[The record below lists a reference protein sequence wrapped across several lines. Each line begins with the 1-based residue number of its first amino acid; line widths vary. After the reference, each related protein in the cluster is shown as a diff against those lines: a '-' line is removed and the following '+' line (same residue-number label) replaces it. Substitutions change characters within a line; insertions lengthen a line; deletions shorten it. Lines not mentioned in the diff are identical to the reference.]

1 MNIKIIMPIY
11 IAFILLIAF
20 SCENEPIE
28 IQISSIELAS
38 SSGIIEVGLTDTL
51 ELLIYPENASNAQF
65 NWSSSEP
72 SIAEVSPDG
81 VVSGISP
88 GVAIIS
94 ATTKDNEFTVTDT
107 VHVIRWTHFDMEN
120 VNARPI
126 AVDSLDNVW
135 CGGMELT
142 RIADDY
148 LQVYQNIKHV
158 SAIAAYSSE
167 NKWFGTWDSGIWKF
181 DGSNWINYSESN
193 SGLSYNRINQQSM
206 ILDLQ
211 GNLWFGTVKDMYGT
225 GVTMYDGTQWQSFD
239 SNDGLVNNAVKNIA
253 VDSNDNKW
261 FVANYG
267 ISKYDGSNWVSYT
280 SENTGVDLIDYVFSI
295 AIDSEDNKWFGS
307 YKGALKFDGTN
318 WTVYNTSNSGL
329 EWNHINA
336 IAVDKDDNIWF
347 ANESG
352 ISRFDG
358 TNWINYSSVNRT
370 ESKVYNCRAIAID
383 SKGNKWIGTS
393 YGVIKLED

>member
-1 MNIKIIMPIY
+1 MNTKIIMRIY

-94 ATTKDNEFTVTDT
+94 ATTKDNGFTVTDT
-107 VHVIRWTHFDMEN
+107 VHVIRWTNFDMEN

-158 SAIAAYSSE
+158 SAIAAYSIE
-167 NKWFGTWDSGIWKF
+167 NKWFGTWDLGIWKF

-211 GNLWFGTVKDMYGT
+211 GNLWFGTVKDTYGT

-352 ISRFDG
+352 VSSFDG

>member
-1 MNIKIIMPIY
+1 MKIRAIVY
-11 IAFILLIAF
+11 FHLAFMLLIAF

-51 ELLIYPENASNAQF
+51 ELLIYPENATSAKF

-72 SIAEVSPDG
+72 LIAEISPDG

-94 ATTKDNEFTVTDT
+94 ATTKDNAFTVTDT
-107 VHVIRWTHFDMEN
+107 VHVIRWTNFDMEN

-142 RIADDY
+142 RISDDIP
-148 LQVYQNIKHV
+148 QVYQNIKHV
-158 SAIAAYSSE
+158 SAIVAYGIE

-181 DGSNWINYSESN
+181 DGSNWINYTESN
-193 SGLSYNRINQQSM
+193 SGLSYNSINQQSM

-211 GNLWFGTVKDMYGT
+211 GNLWFGTVKDTYGT

-239 SNDGLVNNAVKNIA
+239 SDDGLINNVVKNIA
-253 VDSNDNKW
+253 VDSNGNKW

-267 ISKYDGSNWVSYT
+267 ISKYDGSSWVSYT

-307 YKGALKFDGTN
+307 YQGALKFDGTN
-318 WTVYNTSNSGL
+318 WTVYNSSNSGL
-329 EWNHINA
+329 EWNYINA

-347 ANESG
+347 ANEAG
-352 ISRFDG
+352 VSRFDG
-358 TNWINYSSVNRT
+358 TNWINYTSANYK
-370 ESKVYNCRAIAID
+370 ENKVYNCRAIAID

-393 YGVIKLED
+393 SGVIKLED

>member
-1 MNIKIIMPIY
+1 MNTKIIMRIY

-94 ATTKDNEFTVTDT
+94 ATTKDNGFTVTDT
-107 VHVIRWTHFDMEN
+107 VHVIRWTNFDMEN

-158 SAIAAYSSE
+158 SAIAAYSIE
-167 NKWFGTWDSGIWKF
+167 NKWFGTWDLGIWKF

-211 GNLWFGTVKDMYGT
+211 GNLWFGTVKDTYGT

-267 ISKYDGSNWVSYT
+267 ISNH
-280 SENTGVDLIDYVFSI
+280 NTRYKTLGF
-295 AIDSEDNKWFGS
+295 KWLCKRS
-307 YKGALKFDGTN
+307 
-318 WTVYNTSNSGL
+318 
-329 EWNHINA
+329 A
-336 IAVDKDDNIWF
+336 IAL
-347 ANESG
+347 
-352 ISRFDG
+352 
-358 TNWINYSSVNRT
+358 SSV
-370 ESKVYNCRAIAID
+370 
-383 SKGNKWIGTS
+383 
-393 YGVIKLED
+393 